1 MNLRRTLDSALDA
14 TLLGYTRIGHALRR
28 GAYEGLPS
36 MAGVTAVVTGA
47 TGGIGRA
54 AAERMARLGAGVV
67 VVGRDPEKVSAA
79 TFAIGASGGD
89 AAGEVAD
96 LSLMADVEA
105 LAGRLLSRFGHIDV
119 LVNNVGVLLPERTV
133 TAEGLE
139 ATFATNLLGQFVLTG
154 LLVPRLAESSPA
166 RVVNVSSGGMYAV
179 RISSDL
185 ETLRGG
191 YDGRTAYARTK
202 RGQVILTEIWA
213 DRLRDLG
220 VVAHAMHPGWVDT
233 PGVRSGIPLF
243 HTVTRP
249 LLRSADQ
256 GADTIVWL
264 AASRDAAAT
273 TGSFWHDRRPRPTH
287 RLERTRE
294 TPEERVAFWRRLH
307 DYAGWQDPLG

>member
-1 MNLRRTLDSALDA
+1 MHLRRTLDSALDT
-14 TLLGYTRIGHALRR
+14 TLLGYTRIGHVLRR
-28 GAYEGLPS
+28 RAYEDLPS
-36 MAGVTAVVTGA
+36 MTGSTVVVTGA

-54 AAERMARLGAGVV
+54 SAECMARLGATVV
-67 VVGRDPEKVSAA
+67 VVGRDPEKVTATLSA
-79 TFAIGASGGD
+79 IR
-89 AAGEVAD
+89 AAGGNVAGETAD
-96 LSLMADVEA
+96 LALMADVKA
-105 LAGRLLSRFGHIDV
+105 LAGRLLARFSDIDV

-133 TAEGLE
+133 TGEGLE

-154 LLVPRLAESSPA
+154 LLIPRLVESAPS
-166 RVVNVSSGGMYAV
+166 RIVNVSSGGMYAV

-185 ETLRGG
+185 ESERGD

-213 DRLRDLG
+213 ERLKELG
-220 VVAHAMHPGWVDT
+220 VVVHAMHPGWVDT

-243 HTVTRP
+243 RAVTRP
-249 LLRSADQ
+249 FLRDADQ

-264 AASRDAAAT
+264 AASEEAGAAT
-273 TGSFWHDRRPRPTH
+273 GLFWHDRRPRAPH

-294 TPEERVAFWRRLH
+294 TPEERSAFWRRLH